1 MLKGLGKLAK
11 KPSSATLSAGTDE
24 PPRSTTPT
32 PANPDG
38 KPTSRTGL
46 LTIRVLWAER
56 LALPPATPLP
66 PAVQDAL
73 STQQAKVA
81 ASVSP
86 SSVVQ
91 RRLAKRHSAKDS
103 IQRTQCWW
111 LPYLV
116 MEFDVN
122 QVLITPL
129 GGDLEK
135 PLYMYQAQF
144 DVSRTSEIS
153 IQCYLRAEKPKV
165 AQDGLADDMG
175 NDIFMGGIKFT
186 PDFDNVGTIG
196 QDQWYDL
203 PSGKGKIQI
212 GVAYQPSSGQSLTI
226 DDFELITVI
235 GKGSFGKVYISP
247 LLLHPPLLI
256 KCFPFQVMQVRKR
269 DTMRIYALKTIR
281 KAHIVD
287 RKEITHTLAE
297 RLVLAR
303 VNNPFIVPLKFS
315 FQSEQKL
322 YLILAFVNGGELFHH
337 LQREQRFNEER
348 SRFYSA
354 ELLLAL
360 EHLHELDVVYR
371 DLKPENILLDY
382 TGHIALCD
390 FGLCKL
396 NMKDSDTTN
405 TFCGT
410 PEYLAP
416 EILNGQ
422 GYNKVIDWW
431 TLGVLLY
438 EMLSGLPPFY
448 DGVSLVMYQKILTD
462 PLVFG
467 PEIGSEAR
475 SILTGL
481 LDRDP
486 TRRLGVNGAE
496 EIKKHPF
503 FEKHIDFKKLLQK
516 KIQPPFKPSVS
527 GPVDVSNFDTVF
539 TTEAPIDSYVDGSH
553 LSSTV
558 QAQFA
563 GKMMSST
570 ILLTS
575 HLTSATG
582 FSYDGSGNVP
592 ISNA

>member
-1 MLKGLGKLAK
+1 MLKGLGKLTK
-11 KPSSATLSAGTDE
+11 KASTATLSAGDE
-24 PPRSTTPT
+24 PARSTTPT
-32 PANPDG
+32 PMNPSG
-38 KPTSRTGL
+38 KPASRTGL
-46 LTIRVLWAER
+46 LTIRVLWAED
-56 LALPPATPLP
+56 LALPAGTVVP
-66 PAVQDAL
+66 PAVQSVL
-73 STQQAKVA
+73 TTSQAKVA

-86 SSVVQ
+86 SSVTQ
-91 RRLAKRHSAKDS
+91 RRLAKKHGAKDS

-116 MEFDVN
+116 MEFEVN

-129 GGDLEK
+129 GGELGK

-144 DVSRTSEIS
+144 DVSRNSEIS
-153 IQCYLRAEKPKV
+153 IQCYLRTEQPKV
-165 AQDGLADDMG
+165 GSDGLADDMG
-175 NDIFMGGIKFT
+175 NDIFMGGVKFT
-186 PDFDNVGTIG
+186 PDFDNVGSIG
-196 QDQWYDL
+196 QDAWYEL
-203 PSGKGKIQI
+203 TGGKGKIQM
-212 GVAYQPSSGQSLTI
+212 GVAYQPNLPGQSLTI

-235 GKGSFGKVYISP
+235 GKGSFGK
-247 LLLHPPLLI
+247 
-256 KCFPFQVMQVRKR
+256 VMQVRKR

-322 YLILAFVNGGELFHH
+322 YLVLAFVNGGELFHH

-348 SRFYSA
+348 ARFYSA

-416 EILNGQ
+416 EILNAQ
-422 GYNKVIDWW
+422 GYNKTIDWW

-448 DGVSLVMYQKILTD
+448 DEVTDKMYQKILTD

-467 PEIGSEAR
+467 ADINPQAR
-475 SILTGL
+475 SILTCL
-481 LDRDP
+481 LNRDP
-486 TRRLGVNGAE
+486 SRRLGVNGAE

-503 FEKHIDFKKLLQK
+503 FDQHIDFKKLLQK

-527 GPVDVSNFDTVF
+527 SPVDVSNFDTVF
-539 TTEAPIDSYVDGSH
+539 TTEEAIDSYVDGSH
-553 LSSTV
+553 LSQTV

-563 GKMMSST
+563 G
-570 ILLTS
+570 
-575 HLTSATG
+575 
-582 FSYDGSGNVP
+582 FSYDGSNMPV
-592 ISNA
+592 SSA

>member
-1 MLKGLGKLAK
+1 MLKGLGKLTK
-11 KPSSATLSAGTDE
+11 KASTATLSAGTDD

-46 LTIRVLWAER
+46 LTIRVLWAEG
-56 LALPPATPLP
+56 LSLPPVTPLP
-66 PAVQDAL
+66 PAVQAAL

-86 SSVVQ
+86 SSVMQ
-91 RRLAKRHSAKDS
+91 KRLAKRHSAKDS

-116 MEFDVN
+116 MEFEVN

-144 DVSRTSEIS
+144 DVSRNSEMS

-165 AQDGLADDMG
+165 GNDGFADDMG

-186 PDFDNVGTIG
+186 PDFDNVGTVG
-196 QDQWYDL
+196 HDQWYDL
-203 PSGKGKIQI
+203 TGGNGKIQI

-235 GKGSFGKVYISP
+235 GKGSFGK
-247 LLLHPPLLI
+247 
-256 KCFPFQVMQVRKR
+256 VMQVRKR

-322 YLILAFVNGGELFHH
+322 YLVLAFVNGGELFHH

-448 DGVSLVMYQKILTD
+448 DEVTDKMYQKILTD

-467 PEIGSEAR
+467 SEFGSGAR
-475 SILTGL
+475 SILTSL

-503 FEKHIDFKKLLQK
+503 FEKHLDFKKLLQK

-527 GPVDVSNFDTVF
+527 SPVDVSNFDTVF
-539 TTEAPIDSYVDGSH
+539 TTEAPIDSYVDGSQ

-563 GKMMSST
+563 GT
-570 ILLTS
+570 FLS
-575 HLTSATG
+575 HLPHL
-582 FSYDGSGNVP
+582 NRVQR
-592 ISNA
+592 IV

>member
-1 MLKGLGKLAK
+1 MLKGLGKITK
-11 KPSSATLSAGTDE
+11 KASTATLSAGTDE
-24 PPRSTTPT
+24 PPRSITPT

-46 LTIRVLWAER
+46 LTIRVLWAEG
-56 LALPPATPLP
+56 LALPAATPIP
-66 PAVQDAL
+66 PAVHATL
-73 STQQAKVA
+73 STQLAKA
-81 ASVSP
+81 AATVSP
-86 SSVVQ
+86 SSVMQ
-91 RRLAKRHSAKDS
+91 KRLAKRHSAKDS

-116 MEFDVN
+116 MEFEVN
-122 QVLITPL
+122 QVLITPC
-129 GGDLEK
+129 GGELEK

-144 DVSRTSEIS
+144 DVSRNSEIS

-165 AQDGLADDMG
+165 ANDGLADDMG

-186 PDFDNVGTIG
+186 PDFDNVGTVG

-203 PSGKGKIQI
+203 TGGNGKIQI

-235 GKGSFGKVYISP
+235 GKGSFGK
-247 LLLHPPLLI
+247 
-256 KCFPFQVMQVRKR
+256 VMQVRKR

-322 YLILAFVNGGELFHH
+322 YLVLAFVNGGELFHH

-448 DGVSLVMYQKILTD
+448 DEVTDKMYQKILTD

-475 SILTGL
+475 SILTSL
-481 LDRDP
+481 LNRDP

-527 GPVDVSNFDTVF
+527 SPVDVSNFDTVF
-539 TTEAPIDSYVDGSH
+539 TTEAPIDSYVDGSQ

-563 GKMMSST
+563 G
-570 ILLTS
+570 
-575 HLTSATG
+575 
-582 FSYDGSGNVP
+582 FSYDGSGNLP